1 MRYGAILLVA
11 FLLVPSALSAQTAEK
26 DAVLTTVNKLFDGM
40 RTRNAAL
47 ILSAF
52 DESARLVR
60 VGEQNGAPAVTLL
73 PLDRFA
79 AAVVAAKPGDVLG
92 RRLSN
97 PEVRIDGNLAQVWS
111 AYTFHLNGA
120 LHHCGIDAFMLLKVG
135 DTWKITQIADTER
148 KDCGGSEKE
157 GELRIENSECRK

>member
-1 MRYGAILLVA
+1 MRYYATLLVV
-11 FLLVPSALSAQTAEK
+11 FLMVPSALSAQAAEK
-26 DAVLTTVNKLFDGM
+26 DAVLATVNKLFDGM
-40 RTRNAAL
+40 RTRNAPL
-47 ILSAF
+47 LLSAF

-60 VGEQNGAPAVTLL
+60 VGERNGVPAVTLL

-79 AAVVAAKPGDVLG
+79 DAVVGAKPGEVWDE
-92 RRLSN
+92 RLSD

-111 AYTFHLNGA
+111 DYTFHLSGT

-148 KDCGGSEKE
+148 KDCAPGK
-157 GELRIENSECRK
+157 

>member
-1 MRYGAILLVA
+1 MRYYATLLVV
-11 FLLVPSALSAQTAEK
+11 FLMVPSALSAQTAEK
-26 DAVLTTVNKLFDGM
+26 DAVLATVNKLFDGM

-47 ILSAF
+47 LLSAF

-60 VGEQNGAPAVTLL
+60 VGERNGVPAVTLL

-79 AAVVAAKPGDVLG
+79 DAVVGAKPGEVWDE
-92 RRLSN
+92 RLSD

-111 AYTFHLNGA
+111 DYTFRLSGT

-148 KDCGGSEKE
+148 KDCAPGK
-157 GELRIENSECRK
+157 

>member
-1 MRYGAILLVA
+1 MRYGTMLLIA
-11 FLLVPSALSAQTAEK
+11 LLMVPAALSAQSADK

-40 RTRNAAL
+40 RTRNAEL

-60 VGEQNGAPAVTLL
+60 VQDRDGVPAVTLL

-79 AAVVAAKPGDVLG
+79 QAVVAAKPGDVWDE
-92 RRLSN
+92 RLSD
-97 PEVRIDGNLAQVWS
+97 PEVRVDGNLAQVWS
-111 AYTFHLNGA
+111 PYTFRLNGT

-148 KDCGGSEKE
+148 KDCGGGK
-157 GELRIENSECRK
+157 